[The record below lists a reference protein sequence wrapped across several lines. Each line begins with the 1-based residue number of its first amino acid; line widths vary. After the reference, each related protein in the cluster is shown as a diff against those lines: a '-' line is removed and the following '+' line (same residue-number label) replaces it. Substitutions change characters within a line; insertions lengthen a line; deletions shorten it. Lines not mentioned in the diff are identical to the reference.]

1 MVAIAPGLPKRDL
14 RTNPFIQAA
23 LVAVILTSL
32 SYLAAVALGWIAPG
46 SLNGMEILAGGL
58 NYVATFLCIKQ
69 KRSYALVGVVGS
81 AAWSY
86 VFFSQGLIASGA
98 VNLYLV
104 LTLIYGYWRWG
115 KDGSTRPVR
124 YLQLK
129 WAPVYLGATGLIYL
143 GAVWLTQSLGG
154 SFVFWDAAILVLT
167 ILAQLLQDQK
177 IILAWVVWTLVN
189 IVGVILYF
197 NSGIYFALMQQLVF
211 GLANIWGWIEW
222 RKTMN
227 TEKSI

>member
-1 MVAIAPGLPKRDL
+1 MALPKRSRNL
-14 RTNPFIQAA
+14 NPFIQAG
-23 LVAVILTSL
+23 LVAAMLTSL
-32 SYLAAVALGWIAPG
+32 TYLVAVALGWIIPG
-46 SLNGMEILAGGL
+46 SLNGMEIVAGAL
-58 NYVATFLCIKQ
+58 NYAATFLCIKQ
-69 KRSYALVGVVGS
+69 KRSYSLLGIVGS

-104 LTLIYGYWRWG
+104 FTLVYGYWRWG
-115 KDGSTRPVR
+115 EDGLTRPVR
-124 YLQLK
+124 HLQLK
-129 WAPVYLGATGLIYL
+129 WAPVYIGATALIYF
-143 GAVWLTQSLGG
+143 GAVWLTHALGG

-177 IILAWVVWTLVN
+177 IILAWVIWTSVN

-197 NSGIYFALMQQLVF
+197 NSGIYFALMQQLIF